1 MRHREIKL
9 GQSYWCYDSMVIA
22 EGFEE
27 DRYGKWVLVRD
38 PEDGDE
44 FRTRARG
51 LIPEPV
57 FLQQQKEETERT
69 QELEAQ
75 AEKFIEALGEGCQI
89 LSANSRIIYLTFSE
103 QAAAHI
109 LFLTDAQ
116 PLKHKQWPSKAT
128 PSQLERRCATLSRRL
143 RSALGY
149 DLVGSG
155 SWGRGEFD
163 LEAQR
168 AAIVAFDLNAI
179 SEAAK
184 LIGEA
189 NKAQTPEPVLAD
201 IL

>member
-9 GQSYWCYDSMVIA
+9 GQSYWCYDSIVIV
-22 EGFEE
+22 EGFDE

-51 LIPEPV
+51 LIPEPL
-57 FLQQQKEETERT
+57 FLQQQKEETRLT
-69 QELEAQ
+69 QQLEAQ
-75 AEKFIEALGEGCQI
+75 AEQFIEALGEGCQI
-89 LSANSRIIYLTFSE
+89 LSANSRIIYLAFSE
-103 QAAAHI
+103 QAAARI

-116 PLKHKQWPSKAT
+116 PLNHKQWPSKAT
-128 PSQLERRCATLSRRL
+128 PAQFERRCATLSRRL

-149 DLVGSG
+149 GLVGSG
-155 SWGRGEFD
+155 AWGRGEFD

-168 AAIVAFDLNAI
+168 AAIVAFDLHAI
-179 SEAAK
+179 SEATK
-184 LIGEA
+184 LIAEA
-189 NKAQTPEPVLAD
+189 NKAQAAKPVLAD